1 MVPRDHGPHDDRV
14 PGRHRRSLHGHAGVA
29 AGAAVV
35 VLAVTAGSWFGYRAY
50 AGDACTGRLDLDVA
64 AAAEIAGV
72 VRATAGEWV
81 RRDQPAVNGTCVAVR
96 VTDAEPGAM
105 AAVVAREHRVSLLG
119 VGQAPATVPLPD
131 VWLPDSSAW
140 LLRLRAEAPGFVPT
154 DGASVAQSPV
164 VLAVPATAAAQVG
177 GADRK
182 LAWPEVLQRI
192 TAADGPRTGIVDP
205 TRDASGLAALL
216 ALAGAAGSDARRKV
230 GVMRTLAANS
240 SRIRA
245 DLLQKFPG
253 SAADTGDGIAAAP
266 LSEVDVARYNAAQPP
281 VPLAALSIEP
291 ATTVLDYPFAAM
303 PGLDAPEAEAA
314 GALHSELRSARFL
327 DALRAAGL
335 RAPGGAASAGAA
347 AERVTAAINQALG
360 SWAAI
365 TLPGRQL
372 AVFDVSGS
380 MLTRV
385 PTAGNLTRAQV
396 TQRAATQGLAL
407 LDDRWEVG
415 NWTFATNMVGSRPW
429 RENVPIIPLSSGR
442 ERLQAAI
449 GAIVPKRG
457 GDTGLYDTALAAY
470 RTVRDSWQ
478 PGRVN
483 SVVLFTDG
491 RNDNPGGIDRP
502 TLLRELKNL
511 QDPKR
516 PVRMVIIGIGDEV
529 DRGELEAIAN
539 ATASGGAFIAEDPAR
554 IGDIFLQAIASRSG
568 A

>member
-1 MVPRDHGPHDDRV
+1 V
-14 PGRHRRSLHGHAGVA
+14 PGRHRRSLRGRAGVA
-29 AGAAVV
+29 LGAAVV
-35 VLAVTAGSWFGYRAY
+35 VLAVSAGSWFGFRAY
-50 AGDACTGRLDLDVA
+50 AGDTCSGRLELVVA
-64 AAAEIAGV
+64 AAPEIAGA
-72 VRATAGEWV
+72 VRDTADAWV
-81 RRDQPAVNGTCVAVR
+81 RRDRPDVNGTCVAVR
-96 VTDAEPGAM
+96 VTDAEAGAT
-105 AAVVAREHRVSLLG
+105 AAAVAREHRVSLLG
-119 VGQAPATVPLPD
+119 VGQAPATVALPH
-131 VWLPDSSAW
+131 VWIPDSSAW
-140 LLRLRAEAPGFVPT
+140 LLRLRAEAAGFVPT
-154 DGASVAQSPV
+154 GAASVARSPV
-164 VLAVPATAAAQVG
+164 VLAVPEPAAAQVG

-205 TRDASGLAALL
+205 TRDAAGLAALL
-216 ALAGAAGSDARRKV
+216 ALGGAAGSDARRKV
-230 GVMRTLAANS
+230 GMMRTLAANS

-245 DLLQKFPG
+245 DLLQKFPR

-281 VPLAALSIEP
+281 VPLAGLTIEP
-291 ATTVLDYPFAAM
+291 ASTALDYPFAVM
-303 PGLDAPEAEAA
+303 PGLDAPEAGAA
-314 GALHSELRSARFL
+314 DALQGELRSARFL
-327 DALRAAGL
+327 DALRAAAL
-335 RAPGGAASAGAA
+335 RAPAGAPA
-347 AERVTAAINQALG
+347 AADRVTAAINQALG

-380 MLTRV
+380 MFTRV
-385 PTAGNLTRAQV
+385 PTAGNLTRAEV
-396 TQRAATQGLAL
+396 TQRAAAQGLAL

-415 NWTFATNMVGSRPW
+415 NWTFATNLAGTRPW
-429 RENVPIIPLSSGR
+429 RENVPIVPLSSGR
-442 ERLQAAI
+442 QRLQAAI

-470 RTVRDSWQ
+470 RTVRDSWK

-502 TLLRELKNL
+502 TLLAELKKL

-516 PVRMVIIGIGDEV
+516 PVRMVIIGIGNEV
-529 DRGELEAIAN
+529 DRGELEAIAT
-539 ATASGGAFIAEDPAR
+539 ATASGGAFIAEDPAK